1 MNPHRLTWGLAFE
14 FSFVKIMAFVTL
26 LGFIIMV
33 MRSRQM
39 PRLPRQRETT
49 LLFLLWAMLT
59 ITTVFALRP
68 EWAWQ
73 EWQLV
78 SKILILTFLTIYL
91 VDTEQKLR
99 IYLLVVAFSIGYYGF
114 KGGLFSIL
122 TGGNYLVFGPEH
134 SFIADNTALGLGLNM
149 VIPLLFYLAVDEER
163 IWLKWL
169 LQVTFLLSALAVV
182 FTYSRGA
189 LLGLFVVLALIFF
202 HLGPIKKTVLVV
214 IAVLAL
220 PIAVSQI
227 PDRWF
232 DKMETLETYEENESA
247 MSRIAAWKA
256 AWKLALDRPLV
267 GGGFQITRDTH
278 WMFETYNPDAIDDG
292 YETGVH
298 SSYFEVM
305 AENGLV
311 TFFIWAALGI
321 SCWLSS
327 IRIRRLARRYGF
339 KEYQSYGY
347 MIEGSLFAF
356 GVSAAFLEFAMFDLL
371 YSVVAIVIVTKTLL
385 DEKINQ
391 FESSIETASRS
402 DWRLRN
408 IAASPG
414 GAVSSRGEV

>member
-1 MNPHRLTWGLAFE
+1 L
-14 FSFVKIMAFVTL
+14 
-26 LGFIIMV
+26 
-33 MRSRQM
+33 
-39 PRLPRQRETT
+39 
-49 LLFLLWAMLT
+49 
-59 ITTVFALRP
+59 
-68 EWAWQ
+68 
-73 EWQLV
+73 
-78 SKILILTFLTIYL
+78 
-91 VDTEQKLR
+91 
-99 IYLLVVAFSIGYYGF
+99 
-114 KGGLFSIL
+114 
-122 TGGNYLVFGPEH
+122 
-134 SFIADNTALGLGLNM
+134 
-149 VIPLLFYLAVDEER
+149 
-163 IWLKWL
+163 
-169 LQVTFLLSALAVV
+169 
-182 FTYSRGA
+182 
-189 LLGLFVVLALIFF
+189 VVLALIFF

-267 GGGFQITRDTH
+267 GGGFQITRDSR

-292 YETGVH
+292 YRTGVH

-311 TFFIWAALGI
+311 TFFIWVALGI

-327 IRIRRLARRYGF
+327 IRMRRLARRYGF

-414 GAVSSRGEV
+414 GAVSSHGEV

>member
-1 MNPHRLTWGLAFE
+1 
-14 FSFVKIMAFVTL
+14 
-26 LGFIIMV
+26 
-33 MRSRQM
+33 
-39 PRLPRQRETT
+39 
-49 LLFLLWAMLT
+49 
-59 ITTVFALRP
+59 
-68 EWAWQ
+68 
-73 EWQLV
+73 
-78 SKILILTFLTIYL
+78 
-91 VDTEQKLR
+91 
-99 IYLLVVAFSIGYYGF
+99 
-114 KGGLFSIL
+114 
-122 TGGNYLVFGPEH
+122 VFGPER

-189 LLGLFVVLALIFF
+189 LLGLLVVLALIFF
-202 HLGPIKKTVLVV
+202 HMGPIKKTVFVI

-227 PDRWF
+227 PDHWF

-267 GGGFQITRDTH
+267 GGGFQITRDTQ

-292 YETGVH
+292 YQTGVH